1 MVEKSTSDFSRFV
14 KRFSLSL
21 NALNDVKD
29 TSLQLRNNQR
39 GVSHDMFK
47 AYL

>member
-29 TSLQLRNNQR
+29 TSLQHKKVRE
-39 GVSHDMFK
+39 DMK
-47 AYL
+47 